1 MDSAQRSVSD
11 VNRSMQVLTAA
22 NNIGISHN
30 NISLYLDNYIF
41 VLLHTS
47 HLLLPPQAYVALLA
61 PYSLRETKL
70 QQGCPRQIL
79 LAESSVLEVIGLTI
93 LLQSRLSV
101 DKHFSL
107 SFFILL

>member
-1 MDSAQRSVSD
+1 MESNLPGAVPLQLPQIT
-11 VNRSMQVLTAA
+11 NPHLPPVLTAA

-70 QQGCPRQIL
+70 QQGEPRIL
-79 LAESSVLEVIGLTI
+79 PLWSIVLFAEAYL
-93 LLQSRLSV
+93 
-101 DKHFSL
+101 
-107 SFFILL
+107 